1 VVSVRAYVP
10 FSVRRIAR
18 SSPYVTSRGLLS
30 RDFRVCEL
38 FRFRFRREGMVRLVG
53 PTCQASVKRLC
64 RVRRDAALALS
75 ARPTGHTTH
84 EVESYRYASFASR
97 TPKTPFSRKT
107 LSCESH
113 DAREGLLRQRAYL
126 KREEIRQ
133 RLVHA
138 DSRDQTSQ
146 LHGRRHGA
154 SCDARAMR
162 VVKQR

>member
-1 VVSVRAYVP
+1 MGFFPTTRLKNAVRLRGR
-10 FSVRRIAR
+10 VRGPPRGFANPR
-18 SSPYVTSRGLLS
+18 ASRGG
-30 RDFRVCEL
+30 